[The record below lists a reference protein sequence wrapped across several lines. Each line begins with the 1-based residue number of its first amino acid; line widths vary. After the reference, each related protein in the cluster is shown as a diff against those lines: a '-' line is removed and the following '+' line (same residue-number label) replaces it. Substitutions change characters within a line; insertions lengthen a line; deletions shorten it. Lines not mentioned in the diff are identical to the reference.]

1 MHLNNFLTI
10 IFYFLIVLSYQQ
22 LQKDAFENQIEK
34 IECLI
39 GENKLFIKTE
49 NETNNSLI
57 NYTEGKQYK
66 VDKLQI
72 NENAICTYSGL
83 RSDARALIETAR
95 VEAANHWF
103 NFNEEMPVEAIS
115 LAVCD
120 VALSFSEKKK
130 KQKQKN
136 EKRVVSRPYGV
147 AMLIAGID
155 ADGIPKLF
163 KNDPSGNYVRYK
175 ACCIGQGG
183 ENGMTTL
190 QSNYKED
197 MSFDEAILLAGKVL
211 KENLEQKINKDNFE
225 IWYIKKGE
233 GKIVSLTPEER
244 EKLIPKL

>member
-1 MHLNNFLTI
+1 
-10 IFYFLIVLSYQQ
+10 
-22 LQKDAFENQIEK
+22 
-34 IECLI
+34 
-39 GENKLFIKTE
+39 
-49 NETNNSLI
+49 
-57 NYTEGKQYK
+57 
-66 VDKLQI
+66 
-72 NENAICTYSGL
+72 
-83 RSDARALIETAR
+83 
-95 VEAANHWF
+95 
-103 NFNEEMPVEAIS
+103 MPVEAIS
-115 LAVCD
+115 LAICD
-120 VALSFSEKKK
+120 VALSFAEKKK